1 MHTGRFNVKNVV
13 ASTTGE
19 PSKLKVK
26 VRVTNHGVF
35 GIMNA
40 YIVEKTI
47 VEEPVVEAAPAKPT
61 NGQTETQGEAKE
73 EDKQTGE
80 QPSQDKNKTKEGA
93 SSSDEPTTKGDS
105 QGSKDAQQQ
114 QEEAMDT
121 GNTAEQ
127 GQRQSVSE
135 RCHP

>member
-1 MHTGRFNVKNVV
+1 VV

-35 GIMNA
+35 GILNA
-40 YIVEKTI
+40 YIVEKTM
-47 VEEPVVEAAPAKPT
+47 VEEPVVEAVPAKPT

-73 EDKQTGE
+73 EDKQTGG
-80 QPSQDKNKTKEGA
+80 QPSQDKNEAKAEQGA
-93 SSSDEPTTKGDS
+93 SPSDKPTTKGDS
-105 QGSKDAQQQ
+105 QDSSNTEPGQQQ

-121 GNTAEQ
+121 GNAAEQ
-127 GQRQSVSE
+127 GHPQPVSE
-135 RCHP
+135 RCYP